1 MVTEVD
7 TQLLRA
13 IANTLWPYLRAR
25 DEDGDESGW
34 TAYRETRALS
44 PTGNPRSHSYSSAG
58 HIAGPQPT
66 TEVISVT
73 FMIITYLW
81 SGDWPG
87 RAAYRIELER
97 EDVRRR
103 VSGLNAATIADYET
117 ALEHASCRKPFTVE
131 VENGVRRL
139 TRNRH
144 DGTIT
149 HLTVAA
155 LEAIAKAADLQRIPS
170 DVEAALLTDSDIS
183 LNAIRAARFLVN
195 PGAEEA

>member
-1 MVTEVD
+1 MTDD

-13 IANTLWPYLRAR
+13 VSNTLWPYLRAR
-25 DEDGDESGW
+25 DEDGEDTGW

-44 PTGNPRSHSYSSAG
+44 PTGNPRSHSYSGAG

-66 TEVISVT
+66 VEVISVT

-97 EDVRRR
+97 EAARRR

-149 HLTVAA
+149 HLTAAA
-155 LEAIAKAADLQRIPS
+155 LEAIAATAVLEPIQPEIES
-170 DVEAALLTDSDIS
+170 QLLTDTDIS
-183 LNAIRAARFLVN
+183 PLLVDLAV
-195 PGAEEA
+195 GRGST